1 MSKEWW
7 EPAIPLEL
15 EDSEVVYVDRHGVKR
30 AMSNRIYS
38 SEDTERIRQGYCCIQ
53 CGEAQERPFPEHCS
67 VCSYEMAQKQAVEF
81 ARDFRGSVQL
91 GSQIDVDEELAYAA
105 QVVESERRNR
115 DGTQSAQI
123 WLPGWLPK
131 GM

>member
-1 MSKEWW
+1 MNR
-7 EPAIPLEL
+7 EPAVPLEYEESDTL
-15 EDSEVVYVDRHGVKR
+15 YVDRFGEKR
-30 AMSNRIYS
+30 MLSNRYYS

-53 CGEAQERPFPEHCS
+53 CGEAQERPFPERCF
-67 VCSYEMAQKQAVEF
+67 CCGFEMSRRQALEF
-81 ARDFRGSVQL
+81 ARDFRGSAHI
-91 GSQIDVDEELAYAA
+91 GSRVDVDEELEYAA

-115 DGTQSAQI
+115 EGTAPTTI